1 VLFLDGAS
9 CLGINGDPDAG
20 HLGLVQH
27 VEKFGHH
34 RIPFRQIPATF
45 FILPG
50 DRDQFFHM
58 DAADP
63 VLKQIDPLTR

>member
-45 FILPG
+45 LYSPVIGISSFIW
-50 DRDQFFHM
+50 M
-58 DAADP
+58 
-63 VLKQIDPLTR
+63 PLTPCLSRSIH